1 VLTRRALGHRWARP
15 AVGTLALIVTIGSII
30 ITVVCMRN
38 FNKGLFSNQGQSS
51 NRPREIHLVAVG
63 STVTPSAELEMEVVK
78 A

>member
-1 VLTRRALGHRWARP
+1 VLTPSGFVHYWAVP

-38 FNKGLFSNQGQSS
+38 FNKGLFSNQGQGS

-63 STVTPSAELEMEVVK
+63 STVTPSAEIELEAAK